1 MDMAWTK
8 VNPKTVTVFNNGM
21 SATIPLDAN
30 ADQVVEL
37 CKNMNLSH
45 KDFGALGARMRQIK
59 TANHKG

>member
-1 MDMAWTK
+1 MDITWNK

-45 KDFGALGARMRQIK
+45 KEFGVLGARMHQVK
-59 TANHKG
+59 TANRKG